1 MKVFQ
6 VFALLAV
13 VCLTSGCATVEHVNR
28 VEASAAQ
35 AQQAANEASAKAD
48 RALQAAN
55 EAKACCQ
62 QNSEK
67 IDRAFKKSM
76 QK

>member
-1 MKVFQ
+1 MKLFHVF
-6 VFALLAV
+6 VLLTIV
-13 VCLTSGCATVEHVNR
+13 GLTSGCATIEHVNR

-35 AQQAANEASAKAD
+35 AQQAANAASAKAD
-48 RALQAAN
+48 RALQAAE
-55 EAKACCQ
+55 EARACCQ